1 MYSNLCAWNNKN
13 INFIMQEIMAE
24 AAKVPNVVKITN
36 RAGLYEQLEDIQKR
50 YNEHTI
56 TMNIILCL

>member
-1 MYSNLCAWNNKN
+1 
-13 INFIMQEIMAE
+13 MAE

-50 YNEHTI
+50 YNKHTI

>member
-13 INFIMQEIMAE
+13 TNFIMQEIMAE

>member
-1 MYSNLCAWNNKN
+1 
-13 INFIMQEIMAE
+13 MAE

-56 TMNIILCL
+56 TMNKILFL